1 MTASQANGTVG
12 QGRRQVLAG
21 SMALAAAAA
30 ARPSQ
35 GASRATQ
42 VEALPP
48 QTSWTP
54 EPAQAPAKAGFVEV
68 HGAKLSYWDTGGP
81 GEAVVLLHPITGSE
95 DVWGYQ
101 QPVLAAAGYRVVA
114 YSRRGHGRSEHGPAD
129 APGTAVGDLDG
140 VVGAL
145 GLDRFHLVGSA
156 AGGFIAPDYAISF
169 PGRLLSLTVASSLG
183 GVTDPVFLQTT
194 TRISSD
200 GLEKMSAVFRELGP
214 SYRAANPAGVA
225 RWDALRQAATQG
237 PRAPARALND
247 LSWANIGKIDTP
259 ALLLTGDADL
269 YLPPSRLREMASHYR
284 HGSAV
289 VIREAGHSAYWEQ
302 PEAFN
307 HALLDFFRRNRRR
320 SST

>member
-1 MTASQANGTVG
+1 MTASQANATVR

-21 SMALAAAAA
+21 SMALAVAAA

-35 GASRATQ
+35 GASRAA
-42 VEALPP
+42 EADGLPP
-48 QTSWTP
+48 QTRWTP
-54 EPAQAPAKAGFVEV
+54 EPAQAPVKAGFVEV
-68 HGAKLSYWDTGGP
+68 HGVKLSYWDTGGP
-81 GEAVVLLHPITGSE
+81 GEAVVLLHPITGSD

-101 QPVLAAAGYRVVA
+101 QPVLAAAGYRVLA
-114 YSRRGHGRSEHGPAD
+114 YARRGHGRSERGPAD
-129 APGTAVGDLDG
+129 APGTAAGDLDG

-194 TRISSD
+194 ARISSD
-200 GLEKMSAVFRELGP
+200 VGLDGMSPAFRELGP

-225 RWDALRQAATQG
+225 RWEALRQAAAKG
-237 PRAPARALND
+237 PRARQVALND

-269 YLPPSRLREMASHYR
+269 YLPPSRLREMATHYR

-302 PEAFN
+302 PDAFN
-307 HALLDFFRRNRRR
+307 QVLLDFFRRNRRR
-320 SST
+320 